1 MKNIII
7 FLLALTI
14 GCNATKQAKQPTD
27 VLVTNKDTLVV
38 YKPIEKKIVDSN
50 VIKKADSLAILL
62 GKANNQLA
70 AYKHQ
75 TDSLKTQL
83 FLANYRVEQVKVYI
97 KICNRKPSQIKFLK
111 GWITRAVQ

>member
-1 MKNIII
+1 
-7 FLLALTI
+7 
-14 GCNATKQAKQPTD
+14 
-27 VLVTNKDTLVV
+27 VVV
-38 YKPIEKKIVDSN
+38 YKAVEKKIVDSSF
-50 VIKKADSLAILL
+50 IKKADSLAILL
-62 GKANNQLA
+62 DKTNSQLV